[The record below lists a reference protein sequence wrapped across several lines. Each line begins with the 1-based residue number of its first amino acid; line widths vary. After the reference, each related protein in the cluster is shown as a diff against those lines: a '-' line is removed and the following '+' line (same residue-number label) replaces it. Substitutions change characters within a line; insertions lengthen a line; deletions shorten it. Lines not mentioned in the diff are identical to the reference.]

1 MVAGRSE
8 NVGTATATIED
19 SIATA
24 LPSVIGELVGDIRHL
39 PMEVRALV
47 SSSGSLRRRLETSG
61 RACGIRF
68 CLNLSFARATR
79 APGAERSLTCHTR
92 DRNDGHIAF
101 LSKAMLPMGSA
112 VVLDF
117 TTRPETQPLGRIQ
130 ARVRR
135 CRQFA
140 SGWFECVAMV
150 GTDARCEPTGSWER
164 FTHWVGEFTGFGPDR
179 RSEFE
184 RQVAAKRKSK

>member
-1 MVAGRSE
+1 M
-8 NVGTATATIED
+8 GTATATIED

-47 SSSGSLRRRLETSG
+47 SSLRQPSAAARNKRKSVRHPFLFEFVL
-61 RACGIRF
+61 RARHP
-68 CLNLSFARATR
+68 RT
-79 APGAERSLTCHTR
+79 GAERSLTCHTR